1 MKLTDLNPHW
11 VTVPQ
16 AAPGYHG
23 DDSSYVKLYIGITF
37 RCPHCHAGERG
48 EVFYIGIFFANPVDP
63 DNWLPRI
70 TPLGKLAEHVWNR
83 TGDTFETL
91 SLTPSVD
98 ASKYGHWHGFITN
111 GEVR

>member
-16 AAPGYHG
+16 V
-23 DDSSYVKLYIGITF
+23 SYVKLYIGITF
-37 RCPHCHAGERG
+37 RCPHCPVGERG

-70 TPLGKLAEHVWNR
+70 TPLGKLAEHVWAR

-98 ASKYGHWHGFITN
+98 ASKYGHWHGFLHN
-111 GEVR
+111 GQLVPV